1 MLSENPVSNHRTQTS
16 SPSEGNRRHTAFALT
31 NSAVND
37 GGKFTKQFF
46 RGTRATSAVEE
57 GFLGAILRRCS
68 TEQKSERNMRRRHDT
83 NSARHLR
90 CFPPD
95 SAMNKCAPEPL
106 RRAGPPCT
114 FRTEAC
120 SGPLH
125 VTTIY
130 SPLGPGTI
138 GASLSRR
145 DAFPA
150 PKVARGS
157 HRRSSLEPPSFSPT
171 RPTCPPA
178 RTPAVSPSRRSV
190 GTSD

>member
-1 MLSENPVSNHRTQTS
+1 MLSENIISNHRSHTY
-16 SPSEGNRRHTAFALT
+16 SPGEGNGRHTAFALT

-37 GGKFTKQFF
+37 GGRFTKQFF
-46 RGTRATSAVEE
+46 RGTRAISAVEE
-57 GFLGAILRRCS
+57 GFLGAILWRCS
-68 TEQKSERNMRRRHDT
+68 TKQKSERDMRRRHDT

-114 FRTEAC
+114 VRTEAC
-120 SGPLH
+120 SAPLH

-130 SPLGPGTI
+130 SPSGPGTT

-145 DAFPA
+145 DAIPA

-178 RTPAVSPSRRSV
+178 RTPAVSLSRRSV